1 MKIIFLSRR
10 FYPDVGG
17 VEKHVM
23 ELSKELI
30 KKGHDITVVTESKG
44 KFRNLDKISI
54 VRLPKYPENWFK
66 KFYIWKWMI
75 NHKNLFDEKDIV
87 HAHDV
92 YYWYFPLKILNPFK
106 KSYVTFHG
114 YETKF
119 PPSKKAIFIRKISE
133 KVSSGNICVG
143 NYIKKWYGTNSD
155 FVIEGAVNLGSKVNS
170 DIKNKLVVFIGRL
183 SKDMGISV
191 YLKAYKKLKEMYPD
205 FGIDFIKRGQ
215 DVDKLIAKS
224 RFVFASGYLSI
235 YEGLASGKIV
245 FAVFDNPLKEDYLKD
260 SQVSKYIIIC
270 GSEGELVSKVAFY
283 IKNQDKEKEMIERS
297 SRWIKTQTWDK
308 IADKYLKLW
317 EMS

>member
-1 MKIIFLSRR
+1 MNIIFLTRR

-17 VEKHVM
+17 VEKHVL

-44 KFRNLDKISI
+44 KFKNLDKINI

-143 NYIKKWYGTNSD
+143 NYIKKWYGTKPD
-155 FVIEGAVNLGSKVNS
+155 VVIEGAVSLRSESKSNPKEKS
-170 DIKNKLVVFIGRL
+170 AIYIGRL
-183 SKDMGISV
+183 SKDMGIDI
-191 YLKAYKKLKEMYPD
+191 YLSSHRKLRKIFPD
-205 FGIDFIKRGQ
+205 FKLTFVRK
-215 DVDKLIAKS
+215 VDDSKLIS
-224 RFVFASGYLSI
+224 NFRFIFASGYLSI

-245 FAVFDNPLKEDYLKD
+245 FAVFDNPLKEDYLRD
-260 SQVSKYIIIC
+260 SEVSKYIIIC